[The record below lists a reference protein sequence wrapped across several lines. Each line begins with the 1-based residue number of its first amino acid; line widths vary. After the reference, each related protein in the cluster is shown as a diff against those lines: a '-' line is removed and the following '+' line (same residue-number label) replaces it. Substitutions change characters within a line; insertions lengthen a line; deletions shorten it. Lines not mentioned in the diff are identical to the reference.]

1 MEAPI
6 KLVIATRNAHKLE
19 EIHDIFDFQN
29 LEVLSAF
36 DFPDM
41 PDVVEDGETLEAN
54 AKKKAGEIALATGC
68 WALAD
73 DSGLEVDALN
83 GAPGVY
89 SARYAGEPCSYADNN
104 MKLLEELTGKTDRTA
119 RFRTVI
125 ALSDPGG
132 GVQTVAG
139 ECPGVIID
147 ELRGTNGFG
156 YDPLF
161 VPDGYSQTF
170 AELPVEVKNRISHR
184 ANALQKAHDAWE
196 TLLQDLTI

>member
-1 MEAPI
+1 M

-19 EIHDIFDFQN
+19 EIHAIFNFQN

-36 DFPDM
+36 DFPDV
-41 PDVVEDGETLEAN
+41 PDVVEDGETLEEN
-54 AKKKAGEIALATGC
+54 AIKKAVEIALATGC

-73 DSGLEVDALN
+73 DSGLEVDALD

-89 SARYAGEPCSYADNN
+89 SARYAGEHCSYTDNN
-104 MKLLEELTGKTDRTA
+104 AKLLAELTGTSDRTA

-132 GVQTVAG
+132 SVQTVAG
-139 ECPGVIID
+139 ECPGVIIE

-161 VPDGYSQTF
+161 VPDGYSETF
-170 AELPVEVKNRISHR
+170 AELPAEVKNRISHR
-184 ANALQKAHDAWE
+184 ADALQRAHDAWSDI
-196 TLLQDLTI
+196 LKA

>member
-1 MEAPI
+1 M

-19 EIHDIFDFQN
+19 EIHHIFDFQD

-36 DFPDM
+36 DYPDI
-41 PDVVEDGETLEAN
+41 PDVIEDGETLEEN
-54 AKKKAGEIALATGC
+54 AKKKSVEIAIATGC
-68 WALAD
+68 WSLAD

-89 SARYAGEPCSYADNN
+89 SARYAGEHCSYADNN
-104 MKLLEELTGKTDRTA
+104 TKLLEELAGNPNRTA

-125 ALSDPGG
+125 ALSDPDGN
-132 GVQTVAG
+132 VQTVSG
-139 ECPGVIID
+139 ECLGVIIN

-161 VPDGYSQTF
+161 IPDGCSETF
-170 AELPVEVKNRISHR
+170 AELPVDVKNRISHR
-184 ANALQKAHDAWE
+184 ANALRNARDAWF
-196 TLLQDLTI
+196 DVLTSL

>member
-1 MEAPI
+1 M

-36 DFPDM
+36 DFPDV
-41 PDVVEDGETLEAN
+41 PDVVEDGETLEEN
-54 AKKKAGEIALATGC
+54 AKKKAVEIALATGS

-89 SARYAGEPCSYADNN
+89 SARYAGEHCSYGDNN
-104 MKLLEELTGKTDRTA
+104 AKLLEELAGKKDRTA

-132 GVQTVAG
+132 SVQTVSG
-139 ECPGVIID
+139 ECTGTII
-147 ELRGTNGFG
+147 EEQRGANGFG

-161 VPDGYSQTF
+161 IPDGYSQTF
-170 AELPVEVKNRISHR
+170 AELPIEVKNRISHR
-184 ANALQKAHDAWE
+184 ANALHKAQGVWSE
-196 TLLQDLTI
+196 RLKYL